1 MLYPYNNTLSWK
13 ICAKMSSIL
22 SQSGNVID
30 VSVHTQSI
38 IVRSSNTNGHNI
50 KLKTIN
56 MINIQIIIIFNYIK
70 KTYSLNRIMLI

>member
-1 MLYPYNNTLSWK
+1 M
-13 ICAKMSSIL
+13 CAKISSIL

-50 KLKTIN
+50 KLKK
-56 MINIQIIIIFNYIK
+56 IK
-70 KTYSLNRIMLI
+70 KVVTFFLNFKCINTYSLNKIMLI